1 MICKVK
7 NAVERYNMPL
17 SGRTVAVGVSGGADS
32 MALLHVLLELKDEF
46 GMKIIACHVNHGIRG
61 ETADRDEKFVVEA
74 CERLGVDVRVLRAD
88 VPAMAKKM
96 HLGVE
101 ECGRKVRYD
110 FFNSVADGVIIAT
123 AHTLSDRSETLLLN
137 IARGASVK
145 GLCSIPAVRGN
156 IVRPLIDCTRAD
168 IEKYCSDNSIAFVTD
183 ETNFEDIYSR
193 NRIRLNVIPEL
204 KKLNPS
210 LERAFMRLISSA
222 EEENDFMNGF
232 SREILGKVKLTD
244 GYDARLLNEQ
254 HTAVRKRVIFEIIST
269 ETGII
274 PEAVHVEQ
282 VERILTGG
290 RTEIIGDTIVEV
302 RNGIMKINPEKE
314 EASDWECDFEGLSA
328 EAPYG
333 KFRGEI
339 IHRNN
344 LPPKQ
349 SVHNKVLDYES
360 IIGHC
365 VLRNRRAG
373 DKMRLAG
380 SSCTKTLKKLFN
392 EKHIENRNSAAVLA
406 DEAGICW
413 VQGLGCADRCKIK
426 PETDKI
432 LIIGED
438 KQND

>member
-1 MICKVK
+1 MIREVK
-7 NAVERYNMPL
+7 NAVARYNMPL

-74 CERLGVDVRVLRAD
+74 CKKLGVEARVLRAD
-88 VPAMAKKM
+88 VPGTAKKM
-96 HLGVE
+96 RLGVE
-101 ECGRKVRYD
+101 ECGRRIRYD
-110 FFNSVADGVIIAT
+110 FFNSVADDVIIAT
-123 AHTLSDRSETLLLN
+123 AHTLNDRSETLLLN
-137 IARGASVK
+137 ITRGASVK

-210 LERAFMRLISSA
+210 LEKAFLRLISNA
-222 EEENDFMNGF
+222 EEENDFMDGF
-232 SREILGKVKLTD
+232 SREILGKVRLAD
-244 GYDARLLNEQ
+244 GYDAEFLNKQ
-254 HTAVRKRVIFEIIST
+254 HRAVRKRVIFEIINT

-274 PEAVHVEQ
+274 PEAVHIEQ
-282 VERILTGG
+282 VDGILSGG
-290 RTEIIGDTIVEV
+290 RTEIIGSTVVEV
-302 RNGIMKINPEKE
+302 KNGILKINPETDNF
-314 EASDWECDFEGLSA
+314 SDWECDFDRLIA
-328 EAPYG
+328 EAPFG
-333 KFRGEI
+333 KIKGEI

-349 SVHNKVLDYES
+349 SVHNKVLDYGS
-360 IIGHC
+360 IVGHC
-365 VLRNRRAG
+365 VLRNRRPG
-373 DKMRLAG
+373 DKMKLAG
-380 SSCTKTLKKLFN
+380 SSCTKTLKKLFS

-426 PETDKI
+426 AETDKI

>member
-1 MICKVK
+1 M
-7 NAVERYNMPL
+7 RYNMPL
-17 SGRTVAVGVSGGADS
+17 FGRTVAVGVSGGADS

-46 GMKIIACHVNHGIRG
+46 AMNIIACHVNHGIRG

-74 CERLGVDVRVLRAD
+74 CKRLGVDVRILRAD
-88 VPAMAKKM
+88 VPGTAKKM

-101 ECGRKVRYD
+101 ECGRRTRYD
-110 FFNSVADGVIIAT
+110 FFNSVADDVIIAT

-168 IEKYCSDNSIAFVTD
+168 IEKYCSDNSIEFVTD

-210 LERAFMRLISSA
+210 LERAFMRLIFNA

-232 SREILGKVKLTD
+232 SREILGKVKLKN
-244 GYDARLLNEQ
+244 GYNARLLNDE
-254 HTAVRKRVIFEIIST
+254 HPAVRKRVIFEIINN
-269 ETGII
+269 ETGIA

-282 VERILTGG
+282 VDKILQGG
-290 RTEIIGDTIVEV
+290 RTEIIGDTVVEV
-302 RNGIMKINPEKE
+302 KNGVMKINPQKE
-314 EASDWECDFEGLSA
+314 EIADWEFDFNVLETNSVLVGL
-328 EAPYG
+328 
-333 KFRGEI
+333 KFEI

-344 LPPKQ
+344 LSLKQ
-349 SVHNKVLDYES
+349 SVHNKVLDYDS
-360 IIGHC
+360 IVGHS
-365 VLRNRRAG
+365 VLRNRRPG
-373 DKMRLAG
+373 DKMKLAG

-392 EKHIENRNSAAVLA
+392 EKHIENRNCAAVLA

>member
-1 MICKVK
+1 MIREVK
-7 NAVERYNMPL
+7 NAVARYNMPL

-74 CERLGVDVRVLRAD
+74 CKKLGVEARVLRAD
-88 VPAMAKKM
+88 VPGTAKKM

-101 ECGRKVRYD
+101 ECGRRIRYD
-110 FFNSVADGVIIAT
+110 FFNSVADDVIIAT
-123 AHTLSDRSETLLLN
+123 AHTLCDRSETLLLN
-137 IARGASVK
+137 ITRGASVK

-210 LERAFMRLISSA
+210 LEKAFLRLISNA
-222 EEENDFMNGF
+222 EEENDFMDGF
-232 SREILGKVKLTD
+232 SREILGKVRLAD
-244 GYDARLLNEQ
+244 GYDAGLLNKQ
-254 HTAVRKRVIFEIIST
+254 HRAVRKRVIFEIINT

-274 PEAVHVEQ
+274 PEAVHIEQ
-282 VERILTGG
+282 VDGILSGG
-290 RTEIIGDTIVEV
+290 RTEIIGSTVVEV
-302 RNGIMKINPEKE
+302 KNGILKINPETE
-314 EASDWECDFEGLSA
+314 NYPDWECDFDRLIA
-328 EAPYG
+328 EAPFG
-333 KFRGEI
+333 KIKGEI

-349 SVHNKVLDYES
+349 SVHNKVLDYGS
-360 IIGHC
+360 IVGHC
-365 VLRNRRAG
+365 VLRNRRPG
-373 DKMRLAG
+373 DKMKLAG
-380 SSCTKTLKKLFN
+380 SSCTKTLKKLFS

-426 PETDKI
+426 AETDKI

>member
-1 MICKVK
+1 MIREVK
-7 NAVERYNMPL
+7 NAVARYNMPL

-74 CERLGVDVRVLRAD
+74 CKKLGVEARVLRAD
-88 VPAMAKKM
+88 VPGTAKKM

-101 ECGRKVRYD
+101 ECGRRIRYD

-137 IARGASVK
+137 ITRGASVK

-210 LERAFMRLISSA
+210 LEKAFLRLISNA
-222 EEENDFMNGF
+222 EEENDFMDGF
-232 SREILGKVKLTD
+232 SREILGKVRLAD
-244 GYDARLLNEQ
+244 GYDAGLLNKQ
-254 HTAVRKRVIFEIIST
+254 HRAVRKRVIFEIINT

-274 PEAVHVEQ
+274 PEAVHIEQ
-282 VERILTGG
+282 VDGILSGG
-290 RTEIIGDTIVEV
+290 RTEIIGSTVVEV
-302 RNGIMKINPEKE
+302 KNGILKINPETE
-314 EASDWECDFEGLSA
+314 NYPDWECDFDRLIA
-328 EAPYG
+328 EAPFG
-333 KFRGEI
+333 KIKGEI

-349 SVHNKVLDYES
+349 SVHNKVLDYGS
-360 IIGHC
+360 IVGHC
-365 VLRNRRAG
+365 VLRNRRPG
-373 DKMRLAG
+373 DKMKLAG
-380 SSCTKTLKKLFN
+380 SSCTKTLKKLFS

-426 PETDKI
+426 AETDKI

>member
-1 MICKVK
+1 M
-7 NAVERYNMPL
+7 RYNMPL
-17 SGRTVAVGVSGGADS
+17 FGRTVAVGVSGGADS

-46 GMKIIACHVNHGIRG
+46 AMNIIACHVNHGIRG

-74 CERLGVDVRVLRAD
+74 CKRLGVDVRILRAD
-88 VPAMAKKM
+88 VPGTAKKM

-101 ECGRKVRYD
+101 ECGRRIRYD
-110 FFNSVADGVIIAT
+110 FFNSVADDVIIAT

-156 IVRPLIDCTRAD
+156 IVRPLIDCTRAE
-168 IEKYCSDNSIAFVTD
+168 IEKYCSDNSIEFVTD

-210 LERAFMRLISSA
+210 LERAFMRLISNA

-232 SREILGKVKLTD
+232 SREIFGKVKLKN
-244 GYDARLLNEQ
+244 GYNARLLNDE
-254 HTAVRKRVIFEIIST
+254 HPAVRKRVIFEIINI
-269 ETGII
+269 ETGIA
-274 PEAVHVEQ
+274 PEAVHIEQ
-282 VERILTGG
+282 VDKILQGG
-290 RTEIIGDTIVEV
+290 RTEIIGDTVVEV
-302 RNGIMKINPEKE
+302 KNGVMKINPQKE
-314 EASDWECDFEGLSA
+314 EIADWEFDFDSLSA
-328 EAPYG
+328 EIPFG
-333 KFRGEI
+333 KIRGEI

-344 LPPKQ
+344 LSLKQ
-349 SVHNKVLDYES
+349 SVHNKVLDYDS
-360 IIGHC
+360 IVGHS
-365 VLRNRRAG
+365 VLRNRRPG
-373 DKMRLAG
+373 DKMKLAG

-392 EKHIENRNSAAVLA
+392 EKHIENRNCAAVLA

>member
-32 MALLHVLLELKDEF
+32 MALLHVLLELKEEF

-110 FFNSVADGVIIAT
+110 FFNSVADDVIIAT

-145 GLCSIPAVRGN
+145 GLCSIPAVRSN

-168 IEKYCSDNSIAFVTD
+168 IEKYCSDNSISFVTD

-232 SREILGKVKLTD
+232 SREILGKVKLRD
-244 GYDARLLNEQ
+244 GYDARLLSEQ
-254 HTAVRKRVIFEIIST
+254 HPAVRKRVIFEIINA

-282 VERILTGG
+282 VEKILTGG

-302 RNGIMKINPEKE
+302 KDGIMKINPEKE
-314 EASDWECDFEGLSA
+314 EISDWECDFDSLSA
-328 EAPYG
+328 EVPYG

-339 IHRNN
+339 VNKNN

-349 SVHNKVLDYES
+349 SVHNKVLDYDS
-360 IIGHC
+360 IVGHC

-373 DKMRLAG
+373 DKMKLAG

>member
-1 MICKVK
+1 M
-7 NAVERYNMPL
+7 RYNMPL
-17 SGRTVAVGVSGGADS
+17 FGRTVAVGVSGGADS
-32 MALLHVLLELKDEF
+32 MALLNVLLELKDEF
-46 GMKIIACHVNHGIRG
+46 AMNIIACHVNHGIRG

-74 CERLGVDVRVLRAD
+74 CKRLGVDVRILRAD
-88 VPAMAKKM
+88 VPGTAKKM

-101 ECGRKVRYD
+101 ECGRRIRYD
-110 FFNSVADGVIIAT
+110 FFNSVADDVIIAT

-168 IEKYCSDNSIAFVTD
+168 IEKYCSDNSIEFVTD

-210 LERAFMRLISSA
+210 LERAFMRLISNA

-232 SREILGKVKLTD
+232 SREILGKVKLKD
-244 GYDARLLNEQ
+244 GYNARLLNDE
-254 HTAVRKRVIFEIIST
+254 HPAVRKRVIFEIINN
-269 ETGII
+269 ETGIA

-282 VERILTGG
+282 VDKILQGG
-290 RTEIIGDTIVEV
+290 RTEIIGDTVVEV
-302 RNGIMKINPEKE
+302 KNGVMKINLQKE
-314 EASDWECDFEGLSA
+314 EIADWEFDFDSLSA
-328 EAPYG
+328 EIPFG
-333 KFRGEI
+333 KIMGEI

-344 LPPKQ
+344 LSLKQ

-360 IIGHC
+360 IVGHC
-365 VLRNRRAG
+365 VLRNRRPG
-373 DKMRLAG
+373 DKMKLAG

-392 EKHIENRNSAAVLA
+392 EKHIENRNCAAVLA

>member
-1 MICKVK
+1 MIREVK
-7 NAVERYNMPL
+7 NAVARYNMPL

-74 CERLGVDVRVLRAD
+74 CKKLGVEVRVLRAD
-88 VPAMAKKM
+88 VPGTAKKM

-101 ECGRKVRYD
+101 ECGRRIRYD
-110 FFNSVADGVIIAT
+110 FFNSVTDDVIIAT

-137 IARGASVK
+137 ITRGASVK

-210 LERAFMRLISSA
+210 LEKAFLRLISNA
-222 EEENDFMNGF
+222 EEENDFMDGF
-232 SREILGKVKLTD
+232 SREILEKVRLAD
-244 GYDARLLNEQ
+244 GYDAGLLNKQ
-254 HTAVRKRVIFEIIST
+254 HRAVRKRVIFEIINT

-274 PEAVHVEQ
+274 PEAVHIEQ
-282 VERILTGG
+282 VDGILSGG
-290 RTEIIGDTIVEV
+290 RTEIIGSTVVEV
-302 RNGIMKINPEKE
+302 KNGILKINPETE
-314 EASDWECDFEGLSA
+314 NYPDWECDFDRLIA
-328 EAPYG
+328 EAPFG
-333 KFRGEI
+333 KIKGEI

-349 SVHNKVLDYES
+349 SVHNKVLDYGS
-360 IIGHC
+360 IVGHC
-365 VLRNRRAG
+365 VLRNRRPG
-373 DKMRLAG
+373 DKMKLAG
-380 SSCTKTLKKLFN
+380 SSCTKTLKKLFS

-426 PETDKI
+426 AETDKI

>member
-1 MICKVK
+1 MIREVK
-7 NAVERYNMPL
+7 NAVARYNMPL

-32 MALLHVLLELKDEF
+32 MALLHVLLELKYEF
-46 GMKIIACHVNHGIRG
+46 GMNIIACHVNHGIRG

-74 CERLGVDVRVLRAD
+74 CKKLGVEVRVLRAD
-88 VPAMAKKM
+88 VPGTAKKM

-101 ECGRKVRYD
+101 ECGRRIRYD
-110 FFNSVADGVIIAT
+110 FFNSFADDVIIAT

-137 IARGASVK
+137 ITRGASVK

-210 LERAFMRLISSA
+210 LEKAFLRLISNA
-222 EEENDFMNGF
+222 EEENDFMDGF
-232 SREILGKVKLTD
+232 SREILGKVRLAE
-244 GYDARLLNEQ
+244 GYDAGLLNKQ
-254 HTAVRKRVIFEIIST
+254 HRAVRKRVIFEIINT

-274 PEAVHVEQ
+274 PETVHIEQ
-282 VERILTGG
+282 VDGILSGG
-290 RTEIIGDTIVEV
+290 RTEIIGSTVVEV
-302 RNGIMKINPEKE
+302 KNGILKINPETE
-314 EASDWECDFEGLSA
+314 NYPDWECDFDRLIA
-328 EAPYG
+328 EAPFG
-333 KFRGEI
+333 KIKGEI

-349 SVHNKVLDYES
+349 SVHNKVLDYGS
-360 IIGHC
+360 IVGHC
-365 VLRNRRAG
+365 VLRNRRPG
-373 DKMRLAG
+373 DKMKLAG
-380 SSCTKTLKKLFN
+380 SSCTKTLKKLFS

-426 PETDKI
+426 AETDKI

>member
-1 MICKVK
+1 M
-7 NAVERYNMPL
+7 RYNMPL
-17 SGRTVAVGVSGGADS
+17 FGRTVAVGVSGGADS

-46 GMKIIACHVNHGIRG
+46 AMNIIACHVNHGIRG

-74 CERLGVDVRVLRAD
+74 CKRLGVDVRILRAD
-88 VPAMAKKM
+88 VPGTAKKM
-96 HLGVE
+96 HLGIE
-101 ECGRKVRYD
+101 ECGRRIRYD
-110 FFNSVADGVIIAT
+110 FFNSVADDVIIAT

-156 IVRPLIDCTRAD
+156 IVRPLIDCTRAE
-168 IEKYCSDNSIAFVTD
+168 IEKYCSDNSIEFVTD

-210 LERAFMRLISSA
+210 LERAFMRLISNA

-232 SREILGKVKLTD
+232 SREILGKVELKN
-244 GYDARLLNEQ
+244 GYNARLLNDE
-254 HTAVRKRVIFEIIST
+254 HPAVRKRVIFEIINI
-269 ETGII
+269 ETGIA

-282 VERILTGG
+282 VDKILQGG
-290 RTEIIGDTIVEV
+290 RTEIIGDTVVEV
-302 RNGIMKINPEKE
+302 KNGVMKINPQKE
-314 EASDWECDFEGLSA
+314 EIADWEFDFDSLSA
-328 EAPYG
+328 EIPFG
-333 KFRGEI
+333 KIRGEI

-344 LPPKQ
+344 LSLKQ
-349 SVHNKVLDYES
+349 SVHNKVLDYDS
-360 IIGHC
+360 IVGHS
-365 VLRNRRAG
+365 VLRNRRPG
-373 DKMRLAG
+373 DKMKLAG

-392 EKHIENRNSAAVLA
+392 EKHIENRNCAAVLA

>member
-1 MICKVK
+1 M
-7 NAVERYNMPL
+7 RYNMPL
-17 SGRTVAVGVSGGADS
+17 FGRTVAVGVSGGADS
-32 MALLHVLLELKDEF
+32 MALLNVLLELKDEF
-46 GMKIIACHVNHGIRG
+46 GMNIIACHVNHGIRG
-61 ETADRDEKFVVEA
+61 ETADRDEKFVAEA
-74 CERLGVDVRVLRAD
+74 CKRLGVDVRILRAD
-88 VPAMAKKM
+88 VPGTAKKM

-101 ECGRKVRYD
+101 ECGRRIRYD
-110 FFNSVADGVIIAT
+110 FFNSVADDVIIAT

-168 IEKYCSDNSIAFVTD
+168 IEKYCSDNSIEFVTD

-210 LERAFMRLISSA
+210 LEKAFMRLISNA
-222 EEENDFMNGF
+222 EEENGFMNGF
-232 SREILGKVKLTD
+232 SREILGKVKLKD
-244 GYDARLLNEQ
+244 GYNARLLNDE
-254 HTAVRKRVIFEIIST
+254 HPAVRKRVIFEIINN
-269 ETGII
+269 ETGIA

-282 VERILTGG
+282 VDKILQGG
-290 RTEIIGDTIVEV
+290 RTEIIGDTVVEV
-302 RNGIMKINPEKE
+302 KNGVMKINPQKE
-314 EASDWECDFEGLSA
+314 EIADWEFDFDSLSA
-328 EAPYG
+328 EIPFG
-333 KFRGEI
+333 KIRGEI

-344 LPPKQ
+344 LPLKQ
-349 SVHNKVLDYES
+349 SVHNKVLDYDS
-360 IIGHC
+360 IVGHS
-365 VLRNRRAG
+365 VLRNRRPG
-373 DKMRLAG
+373 DKMKLAG

-392 EKHIENRNSAAVLA
+392 EKHVENRNCAAILA

>member
-1 MICKVK
+1 M
-7 NAVERYNMPL
+7 RYNMPL
-17 SGRTVAVGVSGGADS
+17 FGRTVAVGVSGGADS
-32 MALLHVLLELKDEF
+32 MALLNVLLELKDEF
-46 GMKIIACHVNHGIRG
+46 GMNIIACHVNHGIRG
-61 ETADRDEKFVVEA
+61 ETADRDEKFVAEA
-74 CERLGVDVRVLRAD
+74 CKRLGVDVRILRAD
-88 VPAMAKKM
+88 VPGTAKKM

-101 ECGRKVRYD
+101 ECGRRIRYD
-110 FFNSVADGVIIAT
+110 FFNSVADDVIIAT

-168 IEKYCSDNSIAFVTD
+168 IEKYCSDNSIEFVTD

-210 LERAFMRLISSA
+210 LERAFMRLISNA
-222 EEENDFMNGF
+222 EEENGFMNGF
-232 SREILGKVKLTD
+232 SREILRKVKLKD
-244 GYDARLLNEQ
+244 GYNARLLNDE
-254 HTAVRKRVIFEIIST
+254 HPAVRKRVIFEIINN
-269 ETGII
+269 ETGIA

-282 VERILTGG
+282 VDKILQGG
-290 RTEIIGDTIVEV
+290 RTEIIGDTVVEV
-302 RNGIMKINPEKE
+302 KNGVMKINPQKE
-314 EASDWECDFEGLSA
+314 EIADWEFDFNVLETNSVLAGL
-328 EAPYG
+328 
-333 KFRGEI
+333 KFEI

-344 LPPKQ
+344 LPLKQ
-349 SVHNKVLDYES
+349 SVHNKVLDYDS
-360 IIGHC
+360 IVGHS
-365 VLRNRRAG
+365 VLRNRRPG
-373 DKMRLAG
+373 DKMKLAG

-392 EKHIENRNSAAVLA
+392 EKHVENRNCAAVLA

>member
-1 MICKVK
+1 M
-7 NAVERYNMPL
+7 RYNMPL
-17 SGRTVAVGVSGGADS
+17 FGRTVAVGVSGGADS

-46 GMKIIACHVNHGIRG
+46 AMNIIACHVNHGIRG

-74 CERLGVDVRVLRAD
+74 CKRLGVDVRILRAD
-88 VPAMAKKM
+88 VPGTAKKM

-101 ECGRKVRYD
+101 ECGRRIRYD
-110 FFNSVADGVIIAT
+110 FFNSVADDVIIAT

-156 IVRPLIDCTRAD
+156 IVRPLIDCTRVE
-168 IEKYCSDNSIAFVTD
+168 IEKYCSDNSIEFVTD

-210 LERAFMRLISSA
+210 LERAFMRLISNA

-232 SREILGKVKLTD
+232 SREILGKVKLKN
-244 GYDARLLNEQ
+244 GYNARLLNDE
-254 HTAVRKRVIFEIIST
+254 HPAVRKRVIFEIINI
-269 ETGII
+269 ETGIV

-282 VERILTGG
+282 VDKILQGG
-290 RTEIIGDTIVEV
+290 RTEIIGDTVVEV
-302 RNGIMKINPEKE
+302 KNGVMKINHQKE
-314 EASDWECDFEGLSA
+314 EIADWEFDFDSLSA
-328 EAPYG
+328 EIPFG
-333 KFRGEI
+333 KISGEI

-344 LPPKQ
+344 LSLKQ
-349 SVHNKVLDYES
+349 SVHNKVLDYDS
-360 IIGHC
+360 IVGHS
-365 VLRNRRAG
+365 VLRNRRPG
-373 DKMRLAG
+373 DKMKLAG

-392 EKHIENRNSAAVLA
+392 EKHIENRNCAAVLA

-413 VQGLGCADRCKIK
+413 VQGLGCADRCKMK

>member
-1 MICKVK
+1 M
-7 NAVERYNMPL
+7 RYNMPL
-17 SGRTVAVGVSGGADS
+17 FGRTVAVGVSGGADS

-46 GMKIIACHVNHGIRG
+46 AMNIIACHVNHGIRG

-74 CERLGVDVRVLRAD
+74 CKRLGVDARILRAD
-88 VPAMAKKM
+88 VPGTAKKM

-101 ECGRKVRYD
+101 ECGRRIRYD
-110 FFNSVADGVIIAT
+110 FFNSVADDVIIAT

-168 IEKYCSDNSIAFVTD
+168 IEKYCSDNSIEFVTD

-210 LERAFMRLISSA
+210 LERAFMRLISNA
-222 EEENDFMNGF
+222 EEENGFMNGF
-232 SREILGKVKLTD
+232 SREILGKVKLKD
-244 GYDARLLNEQ
+244 GYNARLLNDE
-254 HTAVRKRVIFEIIST
+254 HPAVRKRVIFEIINN
-269 ETGII
+269 ETGIA

-282 VERILTGG
+282 VDKILQGG
-290 RTEIIGDTIVEV
+290 RTEIIGDTVVEV
-302 RNGIMKINPEKE
+302 KNGVMKINPQKE
-314 EASDWECDFEGLSA
+314 EIADWEFDFDSLSA
-328 EAPYG
+328 EIPFG
-333 KFRGEI
+333 KIRGEI

-344 LPPKQ
+344 LPLKQ
-349 SVHNKVLDYES
+349 SVHNKVLDYDS
-360 IIGHC
+360 IVGHS
-365 VLRNRRAG
+365 VLRNRRPG
-373 DKMRLAG
+373 DKMKLAG

-392 EKHIENRNSAAVLA
+392 EKHVENRNCAAVLA

>member
-1 MICKVK
+1 M
-7 NAVERYNMPL
+7 RYNMPL
-17 SGRTVAVGVSGGADS
+17 FGRTIAVGVSGGADS
-32 MALLHVLLELKDEF
+32 IALLNVLLELKDEF
-46 GMKIIACHVNHGIRG
+46 GMNIIACHVNHGIRG
-61 ETADRDEKFVVEA
+61 ETADRDEKFVAEA
-74 CERLGVDVRVLRAD
+74 CKRLGVDVRILRAD
-88 VPAMAKKM
+88 VPGTAKKM

-101 ECGRKVRYD
+101 ECGRRIRYD
-110 FFNSVADGVIIAT
+110 FFNSVADDVIIAT

-168 IEKYCSDNSIAFVTD
+168 IEKYCSDNSIEFVTD

-210 LERAFMRLISSA
+210 LERAFMRLISNA

-232 SREILGKVKLTD
+232 SREILGKVKLKD
-244 GYDARLLNEQ
+244 GYNARLLNDE
-254 HTAVRKRVIFEIIST
+254 HPAVRKRVIFEIINN
-269 ETGII
+269 ETGIA

-282 VERILTGG
+282 VDKILQGG
-290 RTEIIGDTIVEV
+290 RTEIIGDTVVEV
-302 RNGIMKINPEKE
+302 KNGVMKINPQTE
-314 EASDWECDFEGLSA
+314 EIADWEFDFDSLSA
-328 EAPYG
+328 EIPFG
-333 KFRGEI
+333 KIRGEI

-344 LPPKQ
+344 LPLKQ
-349 SVHNKVLDYES
+349 SVHNKVLDYDS
-360 IIGHC
+360 IVGHS
-365 VLRNRRAG
+365 VLRNRRPG
-373 DKMRLAG
+373 DKMKLAG

-392 EKHIENRNSAAVLA
+392 EKHVENRNCAAVLA

>member
-1 MICKVK
+1 M
-7 NAVERYNMPL
+7 RYNMPL
-17 SGRTVAVGVSGGADS
+17 FGRTVAVGVSGGADS
-32 MALLHVLLELKDEF
+32 MALLNVLLELKDEF
-46 GMKIIACHVNHGIRG
+46 GMNIIACHVNHGIRG
-61 ETADRDEKFVVEA
+61 ETADRDEKFVAEA
-74 CERLGVDVRVLRAD
+74 CKRLGVDVRILRAD
-88 VPAMAKKM
+88 VPGTAKIM

-101 ECGRKVRYD
+101 ECGRRIRYD
-110 FFNSVADGVIIAT
+110 FFNSVADDVIIAT

-168 IEKYCSDNSIAFVTD
+168 IEKYCSDNSIEFVTD

-210 LERAFMRLISSA
+210 LERAFMRLISNA
-222 EEENDFMNGF
+222 EEENGFMNGF
-232 SREILGKVKLTD
+232 SREILGKVKLKD
-244 GYDARLLNEQ
+244 GYNARLLNDE
-254 HTAVRKRVIFEIIST
+254 HPAVRKRVIFEIINT
-269 ETGII
+269 ETGIA

-282 VERILTGG
+282 VDKILQGG
-290 RTEIIGDTIVEV
+290 RTEIIGDTVVEV
-302 RNGIMKINPEKE
+302 KNGVMKINPQKE
-314 EASDWECDFEGLSA
+314 EIADWEFDFDSLSA
-328 EAPYG
+328 EIPFG
-333 KFRGEI
+333 KIRGEI

-344 LPPKQ
+344 LPLKQ
-349 SVHNKVLDYES
+349 SVHNKVLDYDS
-360 IIGHC
+360 IVGHS
-365 VLRNRRAG
+365 VLRNRRPG
-373 DKMRLAG
+373 DKMKLAG

-392 EKHIENRNSAAVLA
+392 EKHVENRNCAAVLA

>member
-1 MICKVK
+1 M
-7 NAVERYNMPL
+7 RYNMPL
-17 SGRTVAVGVSGGADS
+17 FGRTVAVGVSGGADS

-46 GMKIIACHVNHGIRG
+46 AMNIIVCHVNHGIRG
-61 ETADRDEKFVVEA
+61 ETADRDEKFVAEA
-74 CERLGVDVRVLRAD
+74 CKRLGVDVRILRAD
-88 VPAMAKKM
+88 VPGTAKKM

-101 ECGRKVRYD
+101 ECGRRIRYD
-110 FFNSVADGVIIAT
+110 FFNSVADDVIIAT

-168 IEKYCSDNSIAFVTD
+168 IEKYCSDNSIEFVTD

-210 LERAFMRLISSA
+210 LERAFMRLISNA

-232 SREILGKVKLTD
+232 SREILGKVKLKD
-244 GYDARLLNEQ
+244 GYNARLLNDE
-254 HTAVRKRVIFEIIST
+254 HPAVRKRVIFEIINN
-269 ETGII
+269 ETGVA

-282 VERILTGG
+282 VDKILQGG
-290 RTEIIGDTIVEV
+290 RTEIIGDTVVEV
-302 RNGIMKINPEKE
+302 KNGVMKINPQKE
-314 EASDWECDFEGLSA
+314 EIADWEFDFDSMSA
-328 EAPYG
+328 EIPFG
-333 KFRGEI
+333 KIRGEI

-344 LPPKQ
+344 LSLKQ
-349 SVHNKVLDYES
+349 SVHNKVLDYDS
-360 IIGHC
+360 IVGHS
-365 VLRNRRAG
+365 VLRNRRPG
-373 DKMRLAG
+373 DKMKLAG

-392 EKHIENRNSAAVLA
+392 EKHIENRNCAAVLA

>member
-1 MICKVK
+1 M
-7 NAVERYNMPL
+7 RYNMPL
-17 SGRTVAVGVSGGADS
+17 FGRTVAVGVSGGADS
-32 MALLHVLLELKDEF
+32 MALLNVLLELKDEF
-46 GMKIIACHVNHGIRG
+46 GMNIIACHVNHGIRG
-61 ETADRDEKFVVEA
+61 ETADRDEKFVAEA
-74 CERLGVDVRVLRAD
+74 CKRLGVDVRILRAD
-88 VPAMAKKM
+88 VPGTAKKM

-101 ECGRKVRYD
+101 ECGRRIRYD
-110 FFNSVADGVIIAT
+110 FFNSVADDVIIAT

-168 IEKYCSDNSIAFVTD
+168 IEKYCSDNSIEFVTD

-210 LERAFMRLISSA
+210 LERAFMRLISNA
-222 EEENDFMNGF
+222 EEENGFMNGF
-232 SREILGKVKLTD
+232 SREILGKVKLKD
-244 GYDARLLNEQ
+244 GYNARLLNDE
-254 HTAVRKRVIFEIIST
+254 HPAVRKRVIFEIINN
-269 ETGII
+269 ETGIA

-282 VERILTGG
+282 VDKILQGG
-290 RTEIIGDTIVEV
+290 RTEIIGDTVVEV
-302 RNGIMKINPEKE
+302 KNGIMKINPQKE
-314 EASDWECDFEGLSA
+314 EIADWEFDFDSLSA
-328 EAPYG
+328 EIPFG
-333 KFRGEI
+333 KIRGEI

-344 LPPKQ
+344 LPLKQ
-349 SVHNKVLDYES
+349 SVHNKVLDYDS
-360 IIGHC
+360 IVGHS
-365 VLRNRRAG
+365 VLRNRRPG
-373 DKMRLAG
+373 DKMKLAG

-392 EKHIENRNSAAVLA
+392 EKHVENRNCAAVLA

>member
-1 MICKVK
+1 MIREVK
-7 NAVERYNMPL
+7 NAVARYNMPL

-46 GMKIIACHVNHGIRG
+46 GMNIIACHVNHGIRG

-74 CERLGVDVRVLRAD
+74 CKKLGVEVRVLRAD
-88 VPAMAKKM
+88 VPGTAKKM

-101 ECGRKVRYD
+101 ECGRRIRYD
-110 FFNSVADGVIIAT
+110 FFNSVDDDVIIAT

-137 IARGASVK
+137 ITRGASVK

-210 LERAFMRLISSA
+210 LEKAFLRLISNA
-222 EEENDFMNGF
+222 EEENDFMDGF
-232 SREILGKVKLTD
+232 SREILGKVRLAD
-244 GYDARLLNEQ
+244 GYDAGLLNKQ
-254 HTAVRKRVIFEIIST
+254 HRAVRKRVIFEIINT

-274 PEAVHVEQ
+274 PEAVHIEQ
-282 VERILTGG
+282 VDGILSGG
-290 RTEIIGDTIVEV
+290 RTEIIGSTVVEV
-302 RNGIMKINPEKE
+302 KNGILKINPETE
-314 EASDWECDFEGLSA
+314 NFPDWECDFDRLIA
-328 EAPYG
+328 EAPFG
-333 KFRGEI
+333 KIKGEI

-349 SVHNKVLDYES
+349 SVHNKVLDYGS
-360 IIGHC
+360 IVGHC
-365 VLRNRRAG
+365 VLRNRRPG
-373 DKMRLAG
+373 DKMKLAG
-380 SSCTKTLKKLFN
+380 SSCTKTLKKLFS

-426 PETDKI
+426 AETDKI

>member
-7 NAVERYNMPL
+7 NAVMRYNMPL
-17 SGRTVAVGVSGGADS
+17 FGRTVAVGVSGGADS

-46 GMKIIACHVNHGIRG
+46 AMNIIACHVNHGIRG

-74 CERLGVDVRVLRAD
+74 CKRLGVDVRILRAD
-88 VPAMAKKM
+88 VPGTAKKM
-96 HLGVE
+96 HLGIE
-101 ECGRKVRYD
+101 ECGRRIRYD
-110 FFNSVADGVIIAT
+110 FFNSVADDVIIAT

-156 IVRPLIDCTRAD
+156 IVRPLIDCTRAE
-168 IEKYCSDNSIAFVTD
+168 IEKYCSDNSIEFVTD

-210 LERAFMRLISSA
+210 LERAFMRLISNA

-232 SREILGKVKLTD
+232 SREILGKVELKN
-244 GYDARLLNEQ
+244 GYNARLLNDE
-254 HTAVRKRVIFEIIST
+254 HPAVRKRVIFEIINI
-269 ETGII
+269 ETGIA

-282 VERILTGG
+282 VDKILQGG
-290 RTEIIGDTIVEV
+290 RTEIIGDTVVEV
-302 RNGIMKINPEKE
+302 KNGVMKINPQKE
-314 EASDWECDFEGLSA
+314 EIADWEFDFDSLSA
-328 EAPYG
+328 EIPFG
-333 KFRGEI
+333 KIRGEI

-344 LPPKQ
+344 LSLKQ
-349 SVHNKVLDYES
+349 SVHNKVLDYDS
-360 IIGHC
+360 IVGHS
-365 VLRNRRAG
+365 VLRNRRPG
-373 DKMRLAG
+373 DKMKLAG

-392 EKHIENRNSAAVLA
+392 EKHIENRNCAAVLA

>member
-17 SGRTVAVGVSGGADS
+17 FGRTVAVGLSGGADS

-46 GMKIIACHVNHGIRG
+46 SMNIIACHVNHGIRG

-74 CERLGVDVRVLRAD
+74 CKRLGVDVRVLKVD
-88 VPAMAKKM
+88 VPSMAKKM
-96 HLGVE
+96 HLGIE
-101 ECGRKVRYD
+101 ECGRRVRYD
-110 FFNSVADGVIIAT
+110 FFNSVADDVIIAT

-168 IEKYCSDNSIAFVTD
+168 IEKYCSDNSIEFVTD

-210 LERAFMRLISSA
+210 LEKAFMRLISNA

-232 SREILGKVKLTD
+232 SREILGKVKLED
-244 GYDARLLNEQ
+244 GYNAKLLNEQ
-254 HTAVRKRVIFEIIST
+254 HPAVRKRVIFEIINT
-269 ETGII
+269 ETGIV

-282 VERILTGG
+282 VDKILQGG
-290 RTEIIGDTIVEV
+290 RTEIIGETIVEV
-302 RNGIMKINPEKE
+302 KNGIMKINPEKE
-314 EASDWECDFEGLSA
+314 EIFDWEFEFNLSEANAALGGL
-328 EAPYG
+328 
-333 KFRGEI
+333 KFEI

-365 VLRNRRAG
+365 VLRNRRPG
-373 DKMRLAG
+373 DKMKLAG

>member
-1 MICKVK
+1 M
-7 NAVERYNMPL
+7 RYNIPL
-17 SGRTVAVGVSGGADS
+17 FGRTVAVGVSGGADS

-46 GMKIIACHVNHGIRG
+46 AMNIIACHVNHGIRG

-74 CERLGVDVRVLRAD
+74 CKRLGVDVRILRAD
-88 VPAMAKKM
+88 VPGTAKKM

-101 ECGRKVRYD
+101 ECGRRIRYD
-110 FFNSVADGVIIAT
+110 FFNSVADDVIIAT

-168 IEKYCSDNSIAFVTD
+168 IEKYCSDNSIEFVTD

-210 LERAFMRLISSA
+210 LERAFMRLISNA

-232 SREILGKVKLTD
+232 SREILGKVKLKN
-244 GYDARLLNEQ
+244 GYNARLLNDE
-254 HTAVRKRVIFEIIST
+254 HPAVRKRVIFEIINN
-269 ETGII
+269 ETGIA

-282 VERILTGG
+282 VDKILQGG
-290 RTEIIGDTIVEV
+290 RTEIIGDTVVEV
-302 RNGIMKINPEKE
+302 KNGVMKINPQKE
-314 EASDWECDFEGLSA
+314 EIADWEFDFDSLSA
-328 EAPYG
+328 EIPFG
-333 KFRGEI
+333 KIMGEI

-344 LPPKQ
+344 LSLKQ

-360 IIGHC
+360 IVGHC
-365 VLRNRRAG
+365 VLRNRRPG
-373 DKMRLAG
+373 DKMKLAG

-392 EKHIENRNSAAVLA
+392 EKHIENRNCAAVLA

>member
-1 MICKVK
+1 M
-7 NAVERYNMPL
+7 RYNMPL
-17 SGRTVAVGVSGGADS
+17 FGRTVAVGVSGGADS

-46 GMKIIACHVNHGIRG
+46 AMNIIACHVNHGIRG

-74 CERLGVDVRVLRAD
+74 CKRLGVDVRILRAD
-88 VPAMAKKM
+88 VPGTAKKM

-101 ECGRKVRYD
+101 ECGRRIRYD
-110 FFNSVADGVIIAT
+110 FFNSVADDVIIAT

-168 IEKYCSDNSIAFVTD
+168 IEKYCSDNAIEFVTD

-210 LERAFMRLISSA
+210 LERAFMRLISNA
-222 EEENDFMNGF
+222 EEENGFMNGF
-232 SREILGKVKLTD
+232 SREILGKVKLKS
-244 GYDARLLNEQ
+244 GYNARLLNDE
-254 HTAVRKRVIFEIIST
+254 HPAVRKRVIFEIINN
-269 ETGII
+269 ETGIA

-282 VERILTGG
+282 VDKILQGG
-290 RTEIIGDTIVEV
+290 RTEIIGDTVVEV
-302 RNGIMKINPEKE
+302 KNGVMKINPQKE
-314 EASDWECDFEGLSA
+314 EIADWEFDFDSLSA
-328 EAPYG
+328 EIPFG
-333 KFRGEI
+333 KIRGEI

-344 LPPKQ
+344 LSLKQ
-349 SVHNKVLDYES
+349 SVHNKVLDYDS
-360 IIGHC
+360 IVGHS
-365 VLRNRRAG
+365 VLRNRRPG
-373 DKMRLAG
+373 DKMKLAG

-392 EKHIENRNSAAVLA
+392 EKHIENRNCAAILA

>member
-7 NAVERYNMPL
+7 NAVMRYNMPL
-17 SGRTVAVGVSGGADS
+17 FGRTVAVGVSGGADS

-46 GMKIIACHVNHGIRG
+46 AMNIIACHVNHGIRG

-74 CERLGVDVRVLRAD
+74 CKRLGVDVRILRAD
-88 VPAMAKKM
+88 VPGTAKKM

-101 ECGRKVRYD
+101 ECGRRIRYD
-110 FFNSVADGVIIAT
+110 FFNSVADDVIIAT

-156 IVRPLIDCTRAD
+156 IVRPLIDCTRAE
-168 IEKYCSDNSIAFVTD
+168 IEKYCSDNSIEFVTD

-210 LERAFMRLISSA
+210 LERAFMRLISNA

-232 SREILGKVKLTD
+232 SREILGKVELKN
-244 GYDARLLNEQ
+244 GYNARLLNDE
-254 HTAVRKRVIFEIIST
+254 HPAVRKRVIFEIINI
-269 ETGII
+269 ETGIA

-282 VERILTGG
+282 VDKILQGG
-290 RTEIIGDTIVEV
+290 RTEIIGDTVVEV
-302 RNGIMKINPEKE
+302 KNGVMKINPQKE
-314 EASDWECDFEGLSA
+314 EIADWEFDFDSLSA
-328 EAPYG
+328 EIPFG
-333 KFRGEI
+333 KIRGEI

-344 LPPKQ
+344 LSLKQ
-349 SVHNKVLDYES
+349 SVHNKVLDYDS
-360 IIGHC
+360 IVGHS
-365 VLRNRRAG
+365 VLRNRRPG
-373 DKMRLAG
+373 DKMKLAG

-392 EKHIENRNSAAVLA
+392 EKHIENRNCAAVLA

>member
-1 MICKVK
+1 M
-7 NAVERYNMPL
+7 RYNMPL
-17 SGRTVAVGVSGGADS
+17 FGKTIAVGVSGGADS

-46 GMKIIACHVNHGIRG
+46 AMNIIACHVNHGIRG

-74 CERLGVDVRVLRAD
+74 CKRLGVDVRILRAD
-88 VPAMAKKM
+88 VPGTAKKM

-101 ECGRKVRYD
+101 ECGRRIRYD
-110 FFNSVADGVIIAT
+110 FFKSVAGDVIIAT

-156 IVRPLIDCTRAD
+156 IVRPLIDCTRAE
-168 IEKYCSDNSIAFVTD
+168 IEKYCSDNSIEFVTD

-210 LERAFMRLISSA
+210 LERAFMRLISNA

-232 SREILGKVKLTD
+232 SREILGKVKLKN
-244 GYDARLLNEQ
+244 GYNARLLNDE
-254 HTAVRKRVIFEIIST
+254 HPAVRKRVIFEIINT
-269 ETGII
+269 ETGFA

-282 VERILTGG
+282 VDKILQGG
-290 RTEIIGDTIVEV
+290 RTEIIGDTVVEV
-302 RNGIMKINPEKE
+302 KNGVMKINPQKE
-314 EASDWECDFEGLSA
+314 EIADWEFDFDSLSA
-328 EAPYG
+328 EIPFG
-333 KFRGEI
+333 KIRGEI

-344 LPPKQ
+344 LSLKQ
-349 SVHNKVLDYES
+349 SVHNKVLDYDS
-360 IIGHC
+360 IVGHC
-365 VLRNRRAG
+365 VLRNRRPG
-373 DKMRLAG
+373 DKMKLAG

-392 EKHIENRNSAAVLA
+392 EKHIENRNCAAVLA

>member
-1 MICKVK
+1 M
-7 NAVERYNMPL
+7 RYNMPL
-17 SGRTVAVGVSGGADS
+17 FGRTVAVGVSGGADS

-46 GMKIIACHVNHGIRG
+46 AMNIIACHVNHGIRG

-74 CERLGVDVRVLRAD
+74 CKRLGVDVRILRAD
-88 VPAMAKKM
+88 VPGTAKKM
-96 HLGVE
+96 HIGVE
-101 ECGRKVRYD
+101 ECGRRIRYD
-110 FFNSVADGVIIAT
+110 FFNSVADDVIIAT

-168 IEKYCSDNSIAFVTD
+168 IEKYCSDNSIEFVTD

-210 LERAFMRLISSA
+210 LERAFMRLISNA
-222 EEENDFMNGF
+222 EEENGFMNGF
-232 SREILGKVKLTD
+232 SRGILGKVKLKD
-244 GYDARLLNEQ
+244 GYNARLLNDE
-254 HTAVRKRVIFEIIST
+254 HPAVRKRVIFEIINN
-269 ETGII
+269 ETGIA

-282 VERILTGG
+282 VDKILQGG
-290 RTEIIGDTIVEV
+290 RTEIIGDTVVEV
-302 RNGIMKINPEKE
+302 KNGVMKINPQKE
-314 EASDWECDFEGLSA
+314 EIADWEFDFDSLSA
-328 EAPYG
+328 EIPFG
-333 KFRGEI
+333 KIRGEI

-344 LPPKQ
+344 LPLKQ
-349 SVHNKVLDYES
+349 SVHNKVLDYDS
-360 IIGHC
+360 IVGHS
-365 VLRNRRAG
+365 VLRNRRPG
-373 DKMRLAG
+373 DKVKLAG

-392 EKHIENRNSAAVLA
+392 EKHVENRNCAAVLA

>member
-1 MICKVK
+1 M
-7 NAVERYNMPL
+7 RYNMPL
-17 SGRTVAVGVSGGADS
+17 FGRTVAVGVSGGADS
-32 MALLHVLLELKDEF
+32 MALLNVLLELKDEF
-46 GMKIIACHVNHGIRG
+46 GMNIIACHVNHGIRG

-74 CERLGVDVRVLRAD
+74 CKRLGVDVRILRAD
-88 VPAMAKKM
+88 VPGTAKKM

-101 ECGRKVRYD
+101 ECGRRIRYD
-110 FFNSVADGVIIAT
+110 FFNSVADDVIIAT

-168 IEKYCSDNSIAFVTD
+168 IEKYCSDNSIEFVTD

-210 LERAFMRLISSA
+210 LERAFMRLISNA
-222 EEENDFMNGF
+222 EEENGFMNGF
-232 SREILGKVKLTD
+232 SREILGKVKLKD
-244 GYDARLLNEQ
+244 GYNARLLNDE
-254 HTAVRKRVIFEIIST
+254 HPAVRKRVIFEIINN
-269 ETGII
+269 ETGIA

-282 VERILTGG
+282 VDKILQGG
-290 RTEIIGDTIVEV
+290 RTEIIGDTVIEV
-302 RNGIMKINPEKE
+302 KNGVMKINPQKE
-314 EASDWECDFEGLSA
+314 EIADWEFDFDSLSA
-328 EAPYG
+328 EIPFG
-333 KFRGEI
+333 KIRGEI

-344 LPPKQ
+344 LPLKQ
-349 SVHNKVLDYES
+349 SVHNKVLDYDS
-360 IIGHC
+360 IVGHS
-365 VLRNRRAG
+365 VLRNRRPG
-373 DKMRLAG
+373 DKMKLAG

-392 EKHIENRNSAAVLA
+392 EKHVENRNCAAVLA

>member
-1 MICKVK
+1 MK
-7 NAVERYNMPL
+7 YNMPL
-17 SGRTVAVGVSGGADS
+17 FGRTVAVGVSGGADS

-46 GMKIIACHVNHGIRG
+46 RMNIIAYHVNHGIRG

-74 CERLGVDVRVLRAD
+74 CKRLGVDVRILRAD
-88 VPAMAKKM
+88 VPGTAKKM

-101 ECGRKVRYD
+101 ECGRRIRYD
-110 FFNSVADGVIIAT
+110 FFNSVADDVIIAT

-156 IVRPLIDCTRAD
+156 IVRPLIDCTRAE
-168 IEKYCSDNSIAFVTD
+168 IEKYCSDNSIEFVTD

-210 LERAFMRLISSA
+210 LERAFMRLISNA

-232 SREILGKVKLTD
+232 SREILGKVKLKN
-244 GYDARLLNEQ
+244 GYNARLLNDE
-254 HTAVRKRVIFEIIST
+254 HPAVRKRVIFEIINI
-269 ETGII
+269 ETGIV

-282 VERILTGG
+282 VDKILQGG
-290 RTEIIGDTIVEV
+290 RTEIIGDTVVEV
-302 RNGIMKINPEKE
+302 KNGVMKINPQKE
-314 EASDWECDFEGLSA
+314 EIADWEFDFDSLSA
-328 EAPYG
+328 EIPFG
-333 KFRGEI
+333 KISGEI

-344 LPPKQ
+344 LSLKQ
-349 SVHNKVLDYES
+349 SVHNKVLDYDS
-360 IIGHC
+360 IVGHS
-365 VLRNRRAG
+365 VLRNRRPG
-373 DKMRLAG
+373 DKMKLAG

-392 EKHIENRNSAAVLA
+392 EKHIENRNCAAVLA

>member
-1 MICKVK
+1 M
-7 NAVERYNMPL
+7 RYNMPL
-17 SGRTVAVGVSGGADS
+17 FGRTVAVGVSGGADS
-32 MALLHVLLELKDEF
+32 MALLNVLLELKDEF
-46 GMKIIACHVNHGIRG
+46 GMNIIACHVNHGIRG
-61 ETADRDEKFVVEA
+61 ETADRDEKFVAEA
-74 CERLGVDVRVLRAD
+74 CKRLGVDVRILRAD
-88 VPAMAKKM
+88 VPGTAKKM

-101 ECGRKVRYD
+101 ECGRRIRYD
-110 FFNSVADGVIIAT
+110 FFNSVADDVIIAT

-168 IEKYCSDNSIAFVTD
+168 IEKYCSDNSIEFVTD

-210 LERAFMRLISSA
+210 LERAFMRLISNA
-222 EEENDFMNGF
+222 EEENGFMNGF
-232 SREILGKVKLTD
+232 SREILGKVKLKD
-244 GYDARLLNEQ
+244 GYNARLLNDE
-254 HTAVRKRVIFEIIST
+254 HPAVRKRVIFEIINN
-269 ETGII
+269 ETGIA

-282 VERILTGG
+282 VDKILQGG
-290 RTEIIGDTIVEV
+290 RTEIIGDTVVEV
-302 RNGIMKINPEKE
+302 KNGVMKINPQKE
-314 EASDWECDFEGLSA
+314 EIADWEFDFDSLSA
-328 EAPYG
+328 EIPFG
-333 KFRGEI
+333 KIRGEI

-344 LPPKQ
+344 LSLKQ
-349 SVHNKVLDYES
+349 SVHNKVLDYDS
-360 IIGHC
+360 IVGHS
-365 VLRNRRAG
+365 VLRNRRPG
-373 DKMRLAG
+373 DKMKLAG

-392 EKHIENRNSAAVLA
+392 EKHIENRNCAAVLA

>member
-1 MICKVK
+1 M
-7 NAVERYNMPL
+7 RYNMPL
-17 SGRTVAVGVSGGADS
+17 FGRTVAVGVSGGADS
-32 MALLHVLLELKDEF
+32 MALLNVLLELKDEF
-46 GMKIIACHVNHGIRG
+46 GMNIIACHVNHGIRG
-61 ETADRDEKFVVEA
+61 ETADRDEKFVAEA
-74 CERLGVDVRVLRAD
+74 CKRLGVDVRILRAD
-88 VPAMAKKM
+88 VPGTAKKM

-101 ECGRKVRYD
+101 ECGRRIRYD
-110 FFNSVADGVIIAT
+110 FFNSVADDVIIAT

-168 IEKYCSDNSIAFVTD
+168 IEKYCSDNSIEFVTD

-210 LERAFMRLISSA
+210 LERAFMRLISNA
-222 EEENDFMNGF
+222 EEENGFMNGF
-232 SREILGKVKLTD
+232 SREILGKVKLKD
-244 GYDARLLNEQ
+244 GYNARLLNDE
-254 HTAVRKRVIFEIIST
+254 HPAVRKRVIFEIINN
-269 ETGII
+269 ETGIA

-282 VERILTGG
+282 VDKILQGG
-290 RTEIIGDTIVEV
+290 RTEIIGDTVVEV
-302 RNGIMKINPEKE
+302 KNGVMKINPQKE
-314 EASDWECDFEGLSA
+314 EIADWEFDFDSLSA
-328 EAPYG
+328 KIPFG
-333 KFRGEI
+333 KIRGEI

-344 LPPKQ
+344 LPLKQ
-349 SVHNKVLDYES
+349 SVHNKVLDYDS
-360 IIGHC
+360 IVGHS
-365 VLRNRRAG
+365 VLRNRRPG
-373 DKMRLAG
+373 DKMKLAG

-392 EKHIENRNSAAVLA
+392 EKHVENRNCAAVLA